1 LKPSI
6 YVAAIWQVSKVNF
19 FRRPDIIWG
28 AGKSPKKCEK
38 FRCLFAKKLGKSP
51 KLCAGEIRKNHYC
64 SLNLAH
70 GWNHTNLNGIS

>member
-1 LKPSI
+1 MLRLYGKLVKLI
-6 YVAAIWQVSKVNF
+6 FFVARISF
-19 FRRPDIIWG
+19 GG
-28 AGKSPKKCEK
+28 AGKSPEKCEK